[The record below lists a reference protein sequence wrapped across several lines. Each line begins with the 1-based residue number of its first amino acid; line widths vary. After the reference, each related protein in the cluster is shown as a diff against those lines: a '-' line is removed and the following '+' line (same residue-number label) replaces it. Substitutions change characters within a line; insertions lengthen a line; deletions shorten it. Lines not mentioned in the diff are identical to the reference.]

1 MARSPDRERGYVTAE
16 TALAL
21 PALVLVLA
29 FALWAVQVVAG
40 QLRCVDAAREAARAL
55 ARGDSQSA
63 ARAAAQRAAPLG
75 AVIAMTSGGGEVAVT
90 VSADIRA
97 PGLRGRGYHVTAR
110 AVAELEPGPGAAGT
124 TIASTERLPSSVGT
138 GSRGVP

>member
-1 MARSPDRERGYVTAE
+1 MARSTCRERGYVTAE

-21 PALVLVLA
+21 PALALVLA

-55 ARGDSQSA
+55 ARGDSQSV
-63 ARAAAQRAAPLG
+63 ARAAAQRAAPPG
-75 AVIAMTSGGGEVAVT
+75 AVIAMTSGGTEASVT

-97 PGLRGRGYHVTAR
+97 PGLRVRGYHVSAS
-110 AVAELEPGPGAAGT
+110 AVTEL
-124 TIASTERLPSSVGT
+124 
-138 GSRGVP
+138 